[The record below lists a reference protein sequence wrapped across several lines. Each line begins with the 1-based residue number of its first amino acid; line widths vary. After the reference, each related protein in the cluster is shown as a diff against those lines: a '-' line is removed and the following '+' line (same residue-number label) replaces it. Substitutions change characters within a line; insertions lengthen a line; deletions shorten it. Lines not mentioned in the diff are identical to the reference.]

1 MVKWRPV
8 CIAAQQHLHQQ
19 QQQQLEDLRRREE
32 SAPDNERRKMRR
44 EAWLQ
49 RRTVSRPDLVSTAA
63 TAAAATAAATAL
75 EESLSS
81 GVYTSAV
88 AATSGQE
95 AGQAGGPAAPGTAL
109 TVPVMTAAT
118 PPRAWAWEK
127 RDGLVVIA
135 RRLQM
140 KPQGSPEMARGPE
153 DGCELNLSISSW
165 SEDRELDDKCSGLGS
180 PLTYAEAAAKVPTAQ
195 AAAAQGPAAPGETA
209 SRAEEG
215 TEPVYRPP
223 CQHLHPGQSISLAT
237 LGGSCVLFVLPA
249 IEKFGMLSAQ
259 TVIV

>member
-1 MVKWRPV
+1 
-8 CIAAQQHLHQQ
+8 
-19 QQQQLEDLRRREE
+19 
-32 SAPDNERRKMRR
+32 MRR

-63 TAAAATAAATAL
+63 TAATATTAAATAAAATATAAAATAATAL

-81 GVYTSAV
+81 GVCMSAV

-140 KPQGSPEMARGPE
+140 KPQESPEMARGPE

-195 AAAAQGPAAPGETA
+195 AAAAAGETA

-223 CQHLHPGQSISLAT
+223 PTPPPWSKHF
-237 LGGSCVLFVLPA
+237 SCHFRRVLC
-249 IEKFGMLSAQ
+249 
-259 TVIV
+259 TVCFAGNREIWNAKCSDCYRVEREERKKQKECLMKM

>member
-1 MVKWRPV
+1 
-8 CIAAQQHLHQQ
+8 
-19 QQQQLEDLRRREE
+19 
-32 SAPDNERRKMRR
+32 
-44 EAWLQ
+44 
-49 RRTVSRPDLVSTAA
+49 
-63 TAAAATAAATAL
+63 
-75 EESLSS
+75 
-81 GVYTSAV
+81 
-88 AATSGQE
+88 
-95 AGQAGGPAAPGTAL
+95 
-109 TVPVMTAAT
+109 MTAAT

-140 KPQGSPEMARGPE
+140 KPQESPEMARGPE

-195 AAAAQGPAAPGETA
+195 AAAAAGETA

-223 CQHLHPGQSISLAT
+223 PTPPPWSKHF
-237 LGGSCVLFVLPA
+237 SCHFRRVLC
-249 IEKFGMLSAQ
+249 
-259 TVIV
+259 TVCFAGNREIWNAKCSDCYRVEREERKKQKECLMKM